1 MADEEAAPAQGE
13 LAITRTG
20 DRLRLAREAAGLSL
34 ADVATRTRIT
44 QRHLEAIE
52 KSEFSELPGRT
63 YVTGFARAY
72 ARAVDMPEADVA
84 ASIRRELDEDAYG
97 ARPAYEAYEPT
108 DPARLPTARLTWTL
122 VIIALLLVSAYGVWR
137 FLSVEPD
144 EALIAAQNH
153 AADASEAPSTAAA
166 PAAAVKAGPVA
177 ANAPVVL
184 TGISEVWIGF
194 DDANGKTQ
202 NWRTLD
208 AGETYEVPP
217 AYIDQ
222 FTLRTSIP
230 QALKVTV
237 GGRDVG
243 AIGPADTLV
252 KGISLKPA
260 DLIAGAGGPAGTA
273 PVAAPKGA
281 PPATAKTAPATEG

>member
-1 MADEEAAPAQGE
+1 MADEEVATQGE

-44 QRHLEAIE
+44 QRHLSAIE
-52 KSEFSELPGRT
+52 KSDFSELPGRT

-72 ARAVDMPEADVA
+72 ARAVDLPEAEVGA
-84 ASIRRELDEDAYG
+84 AVRRELEEDAYG
-97 ARPAYEAYEPT
+97 ARPLYEAYEPT
-108 DPARLPTARLTWTL
+108 DPARLPTARMTWTL
-122 VIIALLLVSAYGVWR
+122 VIIALLLASAYGVWR
-137 FLSVEPD
+137 FLSVEPG
-144 EALIAAQNH
+144 EALIAAQNR
-153 AADASEAPSTAAA
+153 AADESEAPQSNATVGPANKTGTTASAI
-166 PAAAVKAGPVA
+166 A

-194 DDANGKTQ
+194 DDAAGKTE

-208 AGETYEVPP
+208 PGETYQVPP
-217 AYIDQ
+217 EYIEQ

-252 KGISLKPA
+252 KGVSLKPG
-260 DLIAGAGGPAGTA
+260 DLIARADGNGASGATA
-273 PVAAPKGA
+273 PTTRPLPKG
-281 PPATAKTAPATEG
+281 

>member
-1 MADEEAAPAQGE
+1 MADEEVAAQGE

-20 DRLRLAREAAGLSL
+20 DKLRLAREKAGLSL

-52 KSEFSELPGRT
+52 KSDFTELPGRT

-72 ARAVDMPEADVA
+72 ARAVDLPEAEIGA
-84 ASIRRELDEDAYG
+84 GIRRELEEDSYG
-97 ARPAYEAYEPT
+97 SRPLYEAYEPT

-122 VIIALLLVSAYGVWR
+122 VIVALILVSAYGVWR

-144 EALIAAQNH
+144 EALIAAQNQ
-153 AADASEAPSTAAA
+153 AAEASEAPATKAAIPA
-166 PAAAVKAGPVA
+166 PAKAGAAIA

-184 TGISEVWIGF
+184 TGVSEVWIGF
-194 DDANGKTQ
+194 DDAKGKTE

-208 AGETYEVPP
+208 AGETYEVPA
-217 AYIDQ
+217 AYIEQ

-243 AIGPADTLV
+243 PIGPADTLV

-260 DLIAGAGGPAGTA
+260 DLVARADGSP
-273 PVAAPKGA
+273 AAPTAAPTTKG
-281 PPATAKTAPATEG
+281 

>member
-1 MADEEAAPAQGE
+1 MTDEDVAPDQGE

-44 QRHLEAIE
+44 QRHLSAIE
-52 KSEFSELPGRT
+52 KSDFSELPGRT

-72 ARAVDMPEADVA
+72 ARAVDLSEAEVGA
-84 ASIRRELDEDAYG
+84 AVRRELEEDAYG
-97 ARPAYEAYEPT
+97 ARPLYEAYEPT
-108 DPARLPTARLTWTL
+108 DPARLPTARMTWTL
-122 VIIALLLVSAYGVWR
+122 VIIALLLASAYGVWR
-137 FLSVEPD
+137 FLSVEPG
-144 EALIAAQNH
+144 EALIAAQNR
-153 AADASEAPSTAAA
+153 AADASEAPQSDAAAA
-166 PAAAVKAGPVA
+166 PTTKAGTTLSA
-177 ANAPVVL
+177 IATNAPVVL

-194 DDANGKTQ
+194 DDAAGKTE

-208 AGETYEVPP
+208 AGETYQVPP
-217 AYIDQ
+217 EYIEQ

-252 KGISLKPA
+252 KGVSLKPG
-260 DLIAGAGGPAGTA
+260 DLVARAEGNVAQNPA
-273 PVAAPKGA
+273 AAVTKAQPKG
-281 PPATAKTAPATEG
+281 

>member
-1 MADEEAAPAQGE
+1 MAEEEVATQGE

-44 QRHLEAIE
+44 QRHLQAIE

-72 ARAVDMPEADVA
+72 AREVDLPETEIAAD
-84 ASIRRELDEDAYG
+84 IRRELDEDQYG
-97 ARPAYEAYEPT
+97 DRPIYEAYEPT
-108 DPARLPTARLTWTL
+108 DPARLPTARLAWTL
-122 VIIALLLVSAYGVWR
+122 VIVAAVLVSAYGVWR

-144 EALIAAQNH
+144 EALVAAQNRD
-153 AADASEAPSTAAA
+153 ADASEAPAAATAPATAGKTAADGAVPADA
-166 PAAAVKAGPVA
+166 PI
-177 ANAPVVL
+177 VL

-194 DDANGKTQ
+194 DDANGKTE

-208 AGETYEVPP
+208 PGETYQVPA
-217 AYIDQ
+217 AYIKQ
-222 FTLRTSIP
+222 FTLRTSRP

-237 GGRDVG
+237 GGRDIGSLG
-243 AIGPADTLV
+243 AADTLV
-252 KGISLKPA
+252 KSISLKPA
-260 DLIAGAGGPAGTA
+260 DLLARAEGGA
-273 PVAAPKGA
+273 
-281 PPATAKTAPATEG
+281 TAPAPKALPRR

>member
-1 MADEEAAPAQGE
+1 MAEEEAAPEQGE

-44 QRHLEAIE
+44 QRHLAAIE
-52 KSEFSELPGRT
+52 KSDFSELPGRT

-72 ARAVDMPEADVA
+72 ARAIDLPEAEIGA
-84 ASIRRELDEDAYG
+84 AVRRELEEDAYG
-97 ARPAYEAYEPT
+97 SRPLYEAYEPT

-122 VIIALLLVSAYGVWR
+122 VIVTLLLASAYGVWR

-144 EALIAAQNH
+144 EALIAAQNR
-153 AADASEAPSTAAA
+153 AADESEAPEGDATTA
-166 PAAAVKAGPVA
+166 PATKAGTPGAAVA

-184 TGISEVWIGF
+184 TGLSEVWIGF
-194 DDANGKTQ
+194 DDAQGKTE

-208 AGETYEVPP
+208 AGEAYQVPP
-217 AYIDQ
+217 AYVEQ

-230 QALKVTV
+230 QALRVTV

-243 AIGPADTLV
+243 PIGAADTLV
-252 KGISLKPA
+252 KNVSLKPA
-260 DLIAGAGGPAGTA
+260 DLIARAESSGATGAATTPAM
-273 PVAAPKGA
+273 PQPKR
-281 PPATAKTAPATEG
+281 

>member
-1 MADEEAAPAQGE
+1 MTDEDVAPEQGE

-44 QRHLEAIE
+44 QRHLSAIE
-52 KSEFSELPGRT
+52 KSDFSELPGRT

-72 ARAVDMPEADVA
+72 ARAVDLPEAEVGA
-84 ASIRRELDEDAYG
+84 AVRRELEEDAYG
-97 ARPAYEAYEPT
+97 ARPLYEAYEPT
-108 DPARLPTARLTWTL
+108 DPARLPTARMTWTL
-122 VIIALLLVSAYGVWR
+122 VIVALLLASVYGVWR
-137 FLSVEPD
+137 FLSVEPG
-144 EALIAAQNH
+144 EALVAAQNR
-153 AADASEAPSTAAA
+153 AADASEAPQSDAATPPTAKAGTAA
-166 PAAAVKAGPVA
+166 VA

-194 DDANGKTQ
+194 DDAAGKTE

-208 AGETYEVPP
+208 PGETYQVPP
-217 AYIDQ
+217 EYIAQ

-260 DLIAGAGGPAGTA
+260 DLVARAEGNGAANAAATA
-273 PVAAPKGA
+273 SAQPKG
-281 PPATAKTAPATEG
+281 

>member
-1 MADEEAAPAQGE
+1 MIDEDVAPDQGE

-44 QRHLEAIE
+44 QRHLAAIE
-52 KSEFSELPGRT
+52 KSDFSELPGRT

-72 ARAVDMPEADVA
+72 ARAVDLPEAEVGA
-84 ASIRRELDEDAYG
+84 AVRRELDEDAYG
-97 ARPAYEAYEPT
+97 TRPLYEAYEPT

-122 VIIALLLVSAYGVWR
+122 VIVTLLLASAYGVWR

-144 EALIAAQNH
+144 EALIAAQNR
-153 AADASEAPSTAAA
+153 AADASEAPQSD
-166 PAAAVKAGPVA
+166 AAVPPTTKAGTTTSAIA

-194 DDANGKTQ
+194 DDAAGKTE

-208 AGETYEVPP
+208 PGETYQVPP
-217 AYIDQ
+217 AYIEQ

-252 KGISLKPA
+252 KGISMKPA
-260 DLIAGAGGPAGTA
+260 DLVARANGSGTAGAATPAMRA
-273 PVAAPKGA
+273 QPKG
-281 PPATAKTAPATEG
+281 

>member
-1 MADEEAAPAQGE
+1 MDEEEVAAQGE

-44 QRHLEAIE
+44 QRHLAALE

-72 ARAVDMPEADVA
+72 ARAVDLPEAEIG
-84 ASIRRELDEDAYG
+84 ASVRQELEDDDYS

-108 DPARLPTARLTWTL
+108 DPARLPTPRLVWTV
-122 VIIALLLVSAYGVWR
+122 VIVAALLASAYGVWR

-144 EALIAAQNH
+144 EALIAAQNRD
-153 AADASEAPSTAAA
+153 ADASEAPATTPSVDKA
-166 PAAAVKAGPVA
+166 PAAKGANVA
-177 ANAPVVL
+177 ADAPVVL

-194 DDANGKTQ
+194 DDAAGKTE

-208 AGETYEVPP
+208 PGETYQVPP
-217 AYIDQ
+217 AYIEQ

-252 KGISLKPA
+252 KGVSLKPA
-260 DLIAGAGGPAGTA
+260 DLLARSGGSASGDAAGTTRR
-273 PVAAPKGA
+273 PG
-281 PPATAKTAPATEG
+281 

>member
-1 MADEEAAPAQGE
+1 MADEEVAAQGE

-34 ADVATRTRIT
+34 ADIATRTRIT
-44 QRHLEAIE
+44 HRHLEAIE

-72 ARAVDMPEADVA
+72 ARAVELPEAEIGAD
-84 ASIRRELDEDAYG
+84 IRRELEEDEYG
-97 ARPAYEAYEPT
+97 ARPVYEAYEPT

-122 VIIALLLVSAYGVWR
+122 VIVTLLLASAYGVWR
-137 FLSVEPD
+137 FLSIEPD
-144 EALIAAQNH
+144 EALIAAQNRD
-153 AADASEAPSTAAA
+153 ADASEAPAGDAA
-166 PAAAVKAGPVA
+166 PVAKAANAAGQSAVA

-194 DDANGKTQ
+194 DDAKGKTE

-208 AGETYEVPP
+208 AGEAYEVPP
-217 AYIDQ
+217 AYIEQ

-237 GGRDVG
+237 GGRDIG

-252 KGISLKPA
+252 KGVSLKPA
-260 DLIAGAGGPAGTA
+260 DLVARAEGNGAAAGTA
-273 PVAAPKGA
+273 TTPGAATAPLPKG
-281 PPATAKTAPATEG
+281 

>member
-1 MADEEAAPAQGE
+1 MTDEDVAPEQGE

-44 QRHLEAIE
+44 QRHLAAIE
-52 KSEFSELPGRT
+52 KSDFSELPGRT

-72 ARAVDMPEADVA
+72 ARAVDLPEAEIGA
-84 ASIRRELDEDAYG
+84 AVRRELEDDAYG
-97 ARPAYEAYEPT
+97 ARPLYEAYEPT

-122 VIIALLLVSAYGVWR
+122 VIVTLLLASAYGVWR

-144 EALIAAQNH
+144 EALIAAQNR
-153 AADASEAPSTAAA
+153 AAEESEAPQSDAAATPAAKAGATAA
-166 PAAAVKAGPVA
+166 VA

-194 DDANGKTQ
+194 DDAKGKTE

-208 AGETYEVPP
+208 AGEAYQVPP
-217 AYIDQ
+217 DYVEQ

-243 AIGPADTLV
+243 PVGPADTLV

-260 DLIAGAGGPAGTA
+260 DLVARADGNGTTGT
-273 PVAAPKGA
+273 P
-281 PPATAKTAPATEG
+281 PPAAGPQPKR

>member
-1 MADEEAAPAQGE
+1 MAEEEVAIQGE

-44 QRHLEAIE
+44 QRHLAAIE
-52 KSEFSELPGRT
+52 KSDFSELPGRT

-72 ARAVDMPEADVA
+72 ARAVDLPEAEIGA
-84 ASIRRELDEDAYG
+84 AIRHELEEDAYG
-97 ARPAYEAYEPT
+97 SRPLYEAYEPT

-122 VIIALLLVSAYGVWR
+122 VIVTLLLASAYGVWR

-144 EALIAAQNH
+144 EALIAAQNSD
-153 AADASEAPSTAAA
+153 ADASEAPQNDAVAA
-166 PAAAVKAGPVA
+166 PAPKAGASGQSAVA

-184 TGISEVWIGF
+184 TGVSEVWIGF
-194 DDANGKTQ
+194 DDAQGKTE

-208 AGETYEVPP
+208 AGEAYQVPP

-237 GGRDVG
+237 GGRDIGPV
-243 AIGPADTLV
+243 GPADTLV
-252 KGISLKPA
+252 KGVSLKPA
-260 DLIAGAGGPAGTA
+260 DLVARAEGSGTPSA
-273 PVAAPKGA
+273 PTTAAQPQPKG
-281 PPATAKTAPATEG
+281 

>member
-1 MADEEAAPAQGE
+1 MTDDDVAPEQGE

-44 QRHLEAIE
+44 QRHLAAIE
-52 KSEFSELPGRT
+52 KSDFSELPGRT

-72 ARAVDMPEADVA
+72 ARAVDLPEAEVGA
-84 ASIRRELDEDAYG
+84 AIRQELEEDEYG
-97 ARPAYEAYEPT
+97 SRPLYEAYEPT

-122 VIIALLLVSAYGVWR
+122 VIVTLLLASAYGVWR

-144 EALIAAQNH
+144 EALIAAQNRD
-153 AADASEAPSTAAA
+153 ADASEAPESAASNA
-166 PAAAVKAGPVA
+166 PAAKGGGTAAVA
-177 ANAPVVL
+177 ADAPVVL
-184 TGISEVWIGF
+184 TGLSEVWIGF
-194 DDANGKTQ
+194 DDAAGKTE

-208 AGETYEVPP
+208 PGETYQVPP
-217 AYIDQ
+217 AYIEQ

-243 AIGPADTLV
+243 PVGPADTLV
-252 KGISLKPA
+252 KNISLKPA
-260 DLIAGAGGPAGTA
+260 DLIARAGNSGS
-273 PVAAPKGA
+273 
-281 PPATAKTAPATEG
+281 TAPAAARPQG

>member
-1 MADEEAAPAQGE
+1 MTDEDVAPEQGE

-44 QRHLEAIE
+44 QRHLAAIE
-52 KSEFSELPGRT
+52 KSDYSELPGRT

-72 ARAVDMPEADVA
+72 ARAVDLPEAEIGA
-84 ASIRRELDEDAYG
+84 AIRQELEEDAYG
-97 ARPAYEAYEPT
+97 SRPLYEAYEPT

-122 VIIALLLVSAYGVWR
+122 VVVTLLLASAYGVWR

-144 EALIAAQNH
+144 EALIAAQNR
-153 AADASEAPSTAAA
+153 AADASEAPQNDAAAA
-166 PAAAVKAGPVA
+166 PATKAGASTVTA
-177 ANAPVVL
+177 ATPVVL
-184 TGISEVWIGF
+184 TAVGTSEVWIGF
-194 DDANGKTQ
+194 DDAQGKTE

-208 AGETYEVPP
+208 AGETYQVPP
-217 AYIDQ
+217 AYVEQ

-243 AIGPADTLV
+243 PIGPADTLV
-252 KGISLKPA
+252 KNVSLKPA
-260 DLIAGAGGPAGTA
+260 DLVARAEGNGAVAPAAGPR
-273 PVAAPKGA
+273 PKG
-281 PPATAKTAPATEG
+281 

>member
-1 MADEEAAPAQGE
+1 MAEEEAAPEQGE

-44 QRHLEAIE
+44 QRHLAAIE
-52 KSEFSELPGRT
+52 KSDFSELPGRT

-72 ARAVDMPEADVA
+72 ARAIDLPEAEIGA
-84 ASIRRELDEDAYG
+84 AVRRELEEDAYG
-97 ARPAYEAYEPT
+97 SRPLYEAYEPT

-122 VIIALLLVSAYGVWR
+122 VIVTLLLASAYGVWR

-144 EALIAAQNH
+144 EALIAAQNR
-153 AADASEAPSTAAA
+153 AADESEAPEGDATTA
-166 PAAAVKAGPVA
+166 PATKAGTPGAAVA

-184 TGISEVWIGF
+184 TGLSEVWIGF
-194 DDANGKTQ
+194 DDAQGKTE

-208 AGETYEVPP
+208 AGEAYQVPP
-217 AYIDQ
+217 AYVEQ

-230 QALKVTV
+230 QALRVTV

-243 AIGPADTLV
+243 PIGAADTLV
-252 KGISLKPA
+252 KNVSLKPA
-260 DLIAGAGGPAGTA
+260 DLIARAESSGATGAATTPAV
-273 PVAAPKGA
+273 PQPKR
-281 PPATAKTAPATEG
+281 

>member
-1 MADEEAAPAQGE
+1 MADEDVAPEQGE

-44 QRHLEAIE
+44 QRHLAAIE
-52 KSEFSELPGRT
+52 KSDYSELPGRT

-72 ARAVDMPEADVA
+72 ARAVDLPEAEIGA
-84 ASIRRELDEDAYG
+84 AIRQELEEDAYG
-97 ARPAYEAYEPT
+97 SRPLYEAYEPT

-122 VIIALLLVSAYGVWR
+122 VIVTLLLASAYGVWR

-144 EALIAAQNH
+144 EALIAAQNR
-153 AADASEAPSTAAA
+153 AADASEAPQSDAAAA
-166 PAAAVKAGPVA
+166 PATKAGASTVTA
-177 ANAPVVL
+177 TTPVVL
-184 TGISEVWIGF
+184 TAVGTSEVWIGF
-194 DDANGKTQ
+194 DDAQGKTE

-208 AGETYEVPP
+208 AGETYQVPP
-217 AYIDQ
+217 AYVEQ

-243 AIGPADTLV
+243 PIGPADTLV
-252 KGISLKPA
+252 KNVSLKPA
-260 DLIAGAGGPAGTA
+260 DLVARAEGNGA
-273 PVAAPKGA
+273 AAPAAVPRPKG
-281 PPATAKTAPATEG
+281 

>member
-1 MADEEAAPAQGE
+1 MAEEEVATQGE

-44 QRHLEAIE
+44 QRHLQAIE

-72 ARAVDMPEADVA
+72 ARAVDLPETEIAAD
-84 ASIRRELDEDAYG
+84 IRRELDEDQYG
-97 ARPAYEAYEPT
+97 ARPIYEAYEPT
-108 DPARLPTARLTWTL
+108 DPARLPTARLAWTL
-122 VIIALLLVSAYGVWR
+122 VIVAAVLVSAYGVWR

-144 EALIAAQNH
+144 EALVAAQNRD
-153 AADASEAPSTAAA
+153 ADASEAPAAATA
-166 PAAAVKAGPVA
+166 PAAAGKAA
-177 ANAPVVL
+177 ADGAVPADAPVVL

-194 DDANGKTQ
+194 DDANGKTE

-208 AGETYEVPP
+208 PGETYQVPS
-217 AYIDQ
+217 AYIEQ
-222 FTLRTSIP
+222 FTLRTSRP

-237 GGRDVG
+237 GGRDIGSLG
-243 AIGPADTLV
+243 AADTLV
-252 KGISLKPA
+252 KSISLKPA
-260 DLIAGAGGPAGTA
+260 DLLARAEGGA
-273 PVAAPKGA
+273 
-281 PPATAKTAPATEG
+281 TAPAPKTSPRR

>member
-1 MADEEAAPAQGE
+1 MTDEDVAPEQGE

-44 QRHLEAIE
+44 QRHLAAIE
-52 KSEFSELPGRT
+52 KSDFSELPGRT

-72 ARAVDMPEADVA
+72 ARAVDLPEAEIGA
-84 ASIRRELDEDAYG
+84 AVRQELEDDEYG
-97 ARPAYEAYEPT
+97 SRPLYEAYEPT

-122 VIIALLLVSAYGVWR
+122 VIVTLLLASAYGVWR

-144 EALIAAQNH
+144 EALIAAQNR
-153 AADASEAPSTAAA
+153 AADESEAPQSDAAPTSATKAGAAA
-166 PAAAVKAGPVA
+166 VA

-184 TGISEVWIGF
+184 TGLAEVWIGF
-194 DDANGKTQ
+194 DDATGKTE
-202 NWRTLD
+202 NWRTLE
-208 AGETYEVPP
+208 AGEVYQVPP
-217 AYIDQ
+217 AYIEQ

-230 QALKVTV
+230 QALRVTV

-243 AIGPADTLV
+243 SIGPADTLV
-252 KGISLKPA
+252 KGVSLKPA
-260 DLIAGAGGPAGTA
+260 DLTARTEGSGGSTPAG
-273 PVAAPKGA
+273 PRPKG
-281 PPATAKTAPATEG
+281 

>member
-1 MADEEAAPAQGE
+1 MAEDEVAPEQGE

-44 QRHLEAIE
+44 QRHLAAIE
-52 KSEFSELPGRT
+52 KSDFSELPGRT

-72 ARAVDMPEADVA
+72 ARAVDLPEAEIGA
-84 ASIRRELDEDAYG
+84 AVRRELEEDAYG
-97 ARPAYEAYEPT
+97 SRPLYEAYEPT

-122 VIIALLLVSAYGVWR
+122 VIVTLLLASAYGVWR

-144 EALIAAQNH
+144 EALIAAQNR
-153 AADASEAPSTAAA
+153 AADESEAPEGDAATA
-166 PAAAVKAGPVA
+166 PAAKAGTPGAAVA

-184 TGISEVWIGF
+184 TGLSEVWIGF
-194 DDANGKTQ
+194 DDAKGKTE
-202 NWRTLD
+202 NWRTLE
-208 AGETYEVPP
+208 AGETYQVPP
-217 AYIDQ
+217 EYIAQ

-243 AIGPADTLV
+243 PIGAADTLV
-252 KGISLKPA
+252 KNVSLKPA
-260 DLIAGAGGPAGTA
+260 DLIARTGGNDSSNAATPAAGPR
-273 PVAAPKGA
+273 PKG
-281 PPATAKTAPATEG
+281 

>member
-1 MADEEAAPAQGE
+1 MTDEDVAPQQGE

-44 QRHLEAIE
+44 QRHLAAIE
-52 KSEFSELPGRT
+52 KSDFSELPGRT

-72 ARAVDMPEADVA
+72 ARAVDLPEAEIGA
-84 ASIRRELDEDAYG
+84 AIRQELEEDEYG
-97 ARPAYEAYEPT
+97 ARPLYEAYEPT

-122 VIIALLLVSAYGVWR
+122 VIVTLLLASAYGVWR

-144 EALIAAQNH
+144 EALIAAQNRD
-153 AADASEAPSTAAA
+153 ADASEAPESAASTA
-166 PAAAVKAGPVA
+166 PAAKTGGSSADVA

-184 TGISEVWIGF
+184 TGLSEVWIGF
-194 DDANGKTQ
+194 DDAEGKTE

-208 AGETYEVPP
+208 PGETYEVPP
-217 AYIDQ
+217 AYIER

-243 AIGPADTLV
+243 PVGPADTLV
-252 KGISLKPA
+252 KNISLKPA
-260 DLIAGAGGPAGTA
+260 DLIARAGGTGA
-273 PVAAPKGA
+273 PGSAAPTRPQG
-281 PPATAKTAPATEG
+281 

>member
-1 MADEEAAPAQGE
+1 MADDETAPEQGE

-20 DRLRLAREAAGLSL
+20 DKLRLAREAAGLSL
-34 ADVATRTRIT
+34 ADVAARTRIT

-52 KSEFSELPGRT
+52 KSDFSELPGRT

-72 ARAVDMPEADVA
+72 ARAIDLPEAEVG
-84 ASIRRELDEDAYG
+84 ASIRRELEEDQYG

-122 VIIALLLVSAYGVWR
+122 VIVALLLVSAYGVWR

-144 EALIAAQNH
+144 EALIAAQNQ
-153 AADASEAPSTAAA
+153 AAEESEAPATTAAPVAA
-166 PAAAVKAGPVA
+166 PAKAGTPIA

-184 TGISEVWIGF
+184 TGVSEVWIGF
-194 DDANGKTQ
+194 DDAQGKTE

-208 AGETYEVPP
+208 PGETYEVPA
-217 AYIDQ
+217 AYIEQ

-243 AIGPADTLV
+243 PIGPADTLV

-260 DLIAGAGGPAGTA
+260 DLVARGGGSAGTSA
-273 PVAAPKGA
+273 PASTAAPKTGR
-281 PPATAKTAPATEG
+281 

>member
-1 MADEEAAPAQGE
+1 MTDEDVAPEQGE

-44 QRHLEAIE
+44 QRHLSAIE
-52 KSEFSELPGRT
+52 KSDFSELPGRT

-72 ARAVDMPEADVA
+72 ARAVDLPEAEVGA
-84 ASIRRELDEDAYG
+84 AVRRELEEDAYG
-97 ARPAYEAYEPT
+97 ARPLYEAYEPT
-108 DPARLPTARLTWTL
+108 DPARLPTARMTWTL
-122 VIIALLLVSAYGVWR
+122 VIIAVLLASAYGVWR
-137 FLSVEPD
+137 FLSVEPG
-144 EALIAAQNH
+144 EALIAAQNR
-153 AADASEAPSTAAA
+153 AADASEAPQSD
-166 PAAAVKAGPVA
+166 AAVPPMTKAGTPPSATA
-177 ANAPVVL
+177 ANAPVIL

-194 DDANGKTQ
+194 DDAAGKTE

-208 AGETYEVPP
+208 PGETYQVPP
-217 AYIDQ
+217 EYIEQ

-252 KGISLKPA
+252 KGVSLKPA
-260 DLIAGAGGPAGTA
+260 DLIARAEGNGAAGA
-273 PVAAPKGA
+273 AAPSTRALPKG
-281 PPATAKTAPATEG
+281 